1 MQCPKCEASTLIE
14 KKVKGETF
22 SVDFCS
28 NCKGVWFDENELAS
42 LLKVP
47 TMDLK
52 VPPKAQEQDILCP
65 KCEKPL
71 YLFCYPRTMVLI
83 DMCKECEGIWL
94 DAKELQEIQSV
105 RKTLKKKEPPKKK
118 MTCPKCGHEQ
128 IEALECVKCGI
139 IISRYK
145 ELKEKKDREKEVA
158 PKEPDKYADI
168 PGIKGTL
175 LNFIDG
181 QISRFTNF

>member
-1 MQCPKCEASTLIE
+1 M
-14 KKVKGETF
+14 
-22 SVDFCS
+22 
-28 NCKGVWFDENELAS
+28 
-42 LLKVP
+42 
-47 TMDLK
+47 
-52 VPPKAQEQDILCP
+52 
-65 KCEKPL
+65 
-71 YLFCYPRTMVLI
+71 
-83 DMCKECEGIWL
+83 
-94 DAKELQEIQSV
+94 

-145 ELKEKKDREKEVA
+145 ELKEKKDRNKEVA